1 MTVDEISSGELLRQR
16 QPLVIKNQ
24 FEIVKKVNRCRS
36 GGIFQVRCLID
47 HTTGRSGRSGSKNVV
62 VGNVY
67 FLQVLGVEALFS
79 VFAVP
84 FFFRRKKIR
93 RGGGGGYKTF
103 GAGKQV
109 F

>member
-1 MTVDEISSGELLRQR
+1 M
-16 QPLVIKNQ
+16 
-24 FEIVKKVNRCRS
+24 
-36 GGIFQVRCLID
+36 RCLID

-84 FFFRRKKIR
+84 FFLEEKK
-93 RGGGGGYKTF
+93 
-103 GAGKQV
+103 
-109 F
+109 